1 MELTALFFGD
11 SNTYYKRV
19 TFKRSQSRKN
29 NERDKVMEKAIKD
42 ASDLNLTDRDIN
54 LLEIINEED
63 LTSFTFEGLKRRLK
77 MHPETLSRIL
87 YKLAEQEIV
96 KKGEK
101 GYALTSKAKKILQS
115 TFSNTTNPS
124 LPLLQTYL
132 PPQIPIKKI
141 ISNLK
146 GKWFNQL
153 RWLGQ
158 SITNNGITLKWI
170 TADGGKIISAFFSHG
185 KLHIEAKMI
194 TENDI
199 NNALYA
205 SHQLMSY
212 ITKLIS
218 KTEHN

>member
-1 MELTALFFGD
+1 
-11 SNTYYKRV
+11 
-19 TFKRSQSRKN
+19 
-29 NERDKVMEKAIKD
+29 MEKGIID
-42 ASDLNLTDRDIN
+42 TSDLSERDIN
-54 LLEIINEED
+54 ILETIKEED

-87 YKLAEQEIV
+87 YKLAKQEIV
-96 KKGEK
+96 KKCEK

-115 TFSNTTNPS
+115 TVSNTTNPS
-124 LPLLQTYL
+124 LPLLQTFL
-132 PPQIPIKKI
+132 PPQIPINKI
-141 ISNLK
+141 LSSLK

-153 RWLGQ
+153 RWLGH
-158 SITNNGITLKWI
+158 SITNEGITLKWI
-170 TADGGKIISAFFSHG
+170 TEDGGKIISAFFSQG
-185 KLHIEAKMI
+185 ILRIEAKMI

-199 NNALYA
+199 NAALCN

>member
-1 MELTALFFGD
+1 M
-11 SNTYYKRV
+11 
-19 TFKRSQSRKN
+19 
-29 NERDKVMEKAIKD
+29 DKDIKD
-42 ASDLNLTDRDIN
+42 TSDLNLTDRDIN
-54 LLEIINEED
+54 ILEIINEED
-63 LTSFTFEGLKRRLK
+63 LTNFTFEGLKRRLK

-115 TFSNTTNPS
+115 TASKTTNPS
-124 LPLLQTYL
+124 LPLLQTFL

-153 RWLGQ
+153 RWLGH
-158 SITNNGITLKWI
+158 SITNKGITLKWI
-170 TADGGKIISAFFSHG
+170 TEDGGNIISAFVSQG
-185 KLHIEAKMI
+185 KLQIEAKMI
-194 TENDI
+194 AENDI
-199 NNALYA
+199 NAALCA
-205 SHQLMSY
+205 SHQLMGY